1 MIRANKEFVF
11 AVVALLVPLA
21 GAQVLEQT
29 MVGAP
34 ESPEVTPLFVGASIG
49 LVPDRRVR
57 ISAPSGPAQLS
68 VRKAVIASLED
79 PISSSQRAV
88 VYNKSMQAYGL
99 LSGEITF
106 AMQSGLDAISLDWG
120 SASGPRPLGPPDVYV
135 VNAASGTEFVRIFN
149 MLKSAIGVKWVEPSV
164 EYIAEAIE

>member
-1 MIRANKEFVF
+1 MVTA
-11 AVVALLVPLA
+11 PDPS
-21 GAQVLEQT
+21 QVI
-29 MVGAP
+29 
-34 ESPEVTPLFVGASIG
+34 PLFAGSSIG
-49 LVPDRRVR
+49 LIPDKRVQ
-57 ISAPSGPAQLS
+57 ISRSTETMQPPM
-68 VRKAVIASLED
+68 RKAVSASLED
-79 PISSSQRAV
+79 PISSLQRAV

-149 MLKSAIGVKWVEPSV
+149 MLKSARGVKWVEPSV
-164 EYIAEAIE
+164 DYIAEAIE